1 MTVTLWAVWYNRNKN
16 YHEGKK
22 ERVQE
27 VVDFIKA
34 YVLEVDQ
41 LKSITESNIKSKE
54 DCWRPLRNHEG
65 LVMGYCAYPLGSTR
79 DLTTAEAKAC
89 LQAIIFREEMSFR
102 DLVVE
107 GDALTVIKKLR
118 LDSKDRSVIGNIID
132 EIKGKRTSFDH
143 LSFEYTL
150 RKRGEVSYYHA
161 ESGDGFFDK
170 MACFSDE
177 LRFLGR
183 TSMDFYGK
191 CSDEEDQTVLGMFSG
206 AKKRNCWVRK

>member
-34 YVLEVDQ
+34 YVLEE
-41 LKSITESNIKSKE
+41 KRAIAGIII
-54 DCWRPLRNHEG
+54 RNHEG
-65 LVMGYCAYPLGSTR
+65 LVMGSCAYPLGSTR
-79 DLTTAEAKAC
+79 DLTTAEAKSC
-89 LQAIIFREEMSFR
+89 LQAIIFGEKMSFR

-183 TSMDFYGK
+183 TSIDFYGK